1 MQVRAEG
8 RPLMT
13 DLEITSI
20 LASAVTGI
28 AAFFRLPAHF
38 RNDRGRRIS
47 CFSASIMFGLVSG
60 LVAVRATEPLEGCS
74 IIRSKDSDI

>member
-1 MQVRAEG
+1 MKRRAVRDPSRMQVRAEG

-28 AAFFRLPAHF
+28 AAFFRLGAYF
-38 RNDRGRRIS
+38 RNARGRRIECLS
-47 CFSASIMFGLVSG
+47 GAHWESI
-60 LVAVRATEPLEGCS
+60 P
-74 IIRSKDSDI
+74 